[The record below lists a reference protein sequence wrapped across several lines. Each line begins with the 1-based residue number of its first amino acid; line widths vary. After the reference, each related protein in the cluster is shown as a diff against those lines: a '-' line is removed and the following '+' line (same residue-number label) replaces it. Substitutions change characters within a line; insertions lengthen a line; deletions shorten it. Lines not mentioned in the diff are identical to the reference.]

1 MPRRAHAV
9 TCAPSPAGERHYI
22 NRFIETELMSGAP
35 VELPEYMWGEC
46 GPPPPP
52 APPQPPPPPS
62 PPPPSPPPPP
72 PPICAELVVA
82 DFEAGMT
89 PWAINGCAGFGC
101 PTVLTAAQVQSY
113 SPGYTGGGA
122 LRLQG
127 DWNNLLL
134 PRCYTTSDT
143 TLSFSFDLVVKGNL
157 KHINVYNAVS
167 NDPSQFA
174 SFMWNWNSFTLGRQK
189 GGGTLPTRATYL
201 DDECACPAT
210 VADGDALML
219 EFTPNTGVVVAY
231 VNGVEVCRAEP
242 VSPTMAVVAQTW
254 TDVCFF
260 SSNLGP
266 QIPGCIST
274 CTRANA
280 IIDNLQFRTTGACP
294 SCLLLAGGSPCRR
307 VRCCQGWSGAIA
319 SFAAY
324 VTAA

>member
-1 MPRRAHAV
+1 
-9 TCAPSPAGERHYI
+9 
-22 NRFIETELMSGAP
+22 
-35 VELPEYMWGEC
+35 
-46 GPPPPP
+46 
-52 APPQPPPPPS
+52 
-62 PPPPSPPPPP
+62 
-72 PPICAELVVA
+72 
-82 DFEAGMT
+82 MT
-89 PWAINGCAGFGC
+89 PWAINGCAGYGC

-122 LRLQG
+122 LRLPA
-127 DWNNLLL
+127 DWHNLLL

-157 KHINVYNAVS
+157 AYLRVKNAV
-167 NDPSQFA
+167 DPFEY
-174 SFMWNWNSFTLGRQK
+174 FVWNWESFTLGRHIR
-189 GGGTLPTRATYL
+189 GNTTY
-201 DDECACPAT
+201 DEFACPAT

-219 EFTPNTGVVVAY
+219 EFTPNSGVVVAY

-242 VSPTMAVVAQTW
+242 VSPTRAVVAQTW
-254 TDVCFF
+254 NDVSFY

-266 QIPGCIST
+266 QIPGYLST
-274 CTRANA
+274 TRANA

-324 VTAA
+324 VTAALGSVLTLVVRRFARTCSRR

>member
-1 MPRRAHAV
+1 
-9 TCAPSPAGERHYI
+9 
-22 NRFIETELMSGAP
+22 
-35 VELPEYMWGEC
+35 
-46 GPPPPP
+46 
-52 APPQPPPPPS
+52 
-62 PPPPSPPPPP
+62 
-72 PPICAELVVA
+72 
-82 DFEAGMT
+82 MT
-89 PWAINGCAGFGC
+89 PWAIGGCAGYGC

-157 KHINVYNAVS
+157 AYLRVKNAV
-167 NDPSQFA
+167 DPFEY
-174 SFMWNWNSFTLGRQK
+174 FVWNWNSFTLGRHIR
-189 GGGTLPTRATYL
+189 GNTTY
-201 DDECACPAT
+201 DEFACPAT

-242 VSPTMAVVAQTW
+242 VSPTLAVAAQSW
-254 TDVCFF
+254 NRLLKMDAFI
-260 SSNLGP
+260 G
-266 QIPGCIST
+266 
-274 CTRANA
+274 TRANA